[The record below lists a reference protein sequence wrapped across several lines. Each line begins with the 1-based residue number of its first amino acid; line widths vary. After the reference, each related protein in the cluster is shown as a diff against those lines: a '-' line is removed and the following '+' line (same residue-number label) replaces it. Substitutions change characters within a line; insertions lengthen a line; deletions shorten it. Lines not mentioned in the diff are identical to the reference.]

1 MKETRI
7 KLPSIESDEL
17 CPVCGKNLVVRNGK
31 FGKFLACPGYAECK
45 FTKPIV
51 IDTGV
56 SCPKCGARI
65 LKRKT
70 KTGKIFYGCDNYPKC
85 DYMTWDE
92 PLKTKC
98 ENCGSNLFRKSG
110 KSRIIYCPNPE
121 CQKLAAAKKAAKD
134 ADKNT
139 NTDDN
144 TKTE

>member
-1 MKETRI
+1 M
-7 KLPSIESDEL
+7 
-17 CPVCGKNLVVRNGK
+17 
-31 FGKFLACPGYAECK
+31 
-45 FTKPIV
+45 
-51 IDTGV
+51 
-56 SCPKCGARI
+56 
-65 LKRKT
+65 KRKT

-144 TKTE
+144 TKT